1 MGIAKI
7 KSVLMVAA
15 VFVHAV
21 AFAFHAQRQ
30 KNDRGDY
37 WLCASGGGLSAEPVL
52 IGLNLAGDGEYSIR
66 CQIHY
71 WDKKLESRNLIDGKY
86 IALDEDSIKHAD
98 AIGEILNSFLEDFL
112 EDFLE
117 KFLCKG
123 GTVKAFI
130 DLYREGDFW
139 MYLKDEFPKYV
150 RERIEKEGW
159 KDECDIGDDI
169 RIEVEAVG
177 VLRDELDSLILSG
190 E

>member
-7 KSVLMVAA
+7 KSVLMIAA

-21 AFAFHAQRQ
+21 AFAFNPQMQR
-30 KNDRGDY
+30 NGRGDH
-37 WLCASGGGLSAEPVL
+37 WVCASEGGLFAEPIL
-52 IGLNLAGDGEYSIR
+52 IGLNLTCDGEYSIC

-71 WDKKLESRNLIDGKY
+71 WDKKLESRNLIDGTY

-98 AIGEILNSFLEDFL
+98 AIGEKLNLWLEEFIEL
-112 EDFLE
+112 EYD
-117 KFLCKG
+117 G
-123 GTVKAFI
+123 YTVKAFI

-150 RERIEKEGW
+150 RERLEETGW
-159 KDECDIGDDI
+159 KDECDIGDNI
-169 RIEVEAVG
+169 VIEVYAVG
-177 VLRDELDSLILSG
+177 GLRDELDSLILSG

>member
-7 KSVLMVAA
+7 KSVLMVTA

-21 AFAFHAQRQ
+21 AFAFNPQMQR
-30 KNDRGDY
+30 NGRGDH
-37 WLCASGGGLSAEPVL
+37 WVCASGGGLSAEPVS
-52 IGLNLAGDGEYSIR
+52 IGLNLAGDEEYSIY

-71 WDKKLESRNLIDGKY
+71 WDKKLESRNVFDGKY
-86 IALDEDSIKHAD
+86 IALDKDSGKHAD

-112 EDFLE
+112 EEFLE

-123 GTVKAFI
+123 GTVKVFI
-130 DLYREGDFW
+130 DYYREGDFW
-139 MYLKDEFPKYV
+139 RYLRDEFPEYV
-150 RERIEKEGW
+150 RERLEKEGW
-159 KDECDIGDDI
+159 KDECDIGDNI
-169 RIEVEAVG
+169 VIVVKAER

>member
-7 KSVLMVAA
+7 KSVLMVTA

-21 AFAFHAQRQ
+21 AFAFHAQFEI
-30 KNDRGDY
+30 DERGDRL
-37 WLCASGGGLSAEPVL
+37 LCASGGGLFAKPVL
-52 IGLNLAGDGEYSIR
+52 IGLNLVGDGEYSIR

-86 IALDEDSIKHAD
+86 IALDEDSKEHAD
-98 AIGEILNSFLEDFL
+98 AIGEILNLL
-112 EDFLE
+112 LE
-117 KFLCKG
+117 KFIESEYDG
-123 GTVKAFI
+123 YTVKAFI

-150 RERIEKEGW
+150 RERLEETGW
-159 KDECDIGDDI
+159 KDECDIGDNI

-177 VLRDELDSLILSG
+177 VLRDELDSLISSG